1 MKYKWTQANYIELNL
16 CGNVHY
22 LKLFLKPCCHGECS
36 WIRWIKT
43 CACATVWRQRRRLPL
58 PRLPPLPALQQRR
71 QNVAG
76 QRLLWLRNAATAKR
90 GGWPKKSETGWPG
103 ELPSEPVNRLSIIHY
118 PLHDYYYPMPKDA
131 RCETN
136 YFNHN
141 LFIFVSVYSMCFRGL
156 NESAERQVT
165 VNANVTTAQRENITD
180 IGQQFASFS
189 YP

>member
-1 MKYKWTQANYIELNL
+1 
-16 CGNVHY
+16 
-22 LKLFLKPCCHGECS
+22 
-36 WIRWIKT
+36 
-43 CACATVWRQRRRLPL
+43 
-58 PRLPPLPALQQRR
+58 
-71 QNVAG
+71 
-76 QRLLWLRNAATAKR
+76 
-90 GGWPKKSETGWPG
+90 
-103 ELPSEPVNRLSIIHY
+103 
-118 PLHDYYYPMPKDA
+118 MPKDA

-189 YP
+189 YPKVFNTPVFVRFKTSEKFRSTSIKLFLG

>member
-1 MKYKWTQANYIELNL
+1 
-16 CGNVHY
+16 
-22 LKLFLKPCCHGECS
+22 
-36 WIRWIKT
+36 
-43 CACATVWRQRRRLPL
+43 
-58 PRLPPLPALQQRR
+58 
-71 QNVAG
+71 
-76 QRLLWLRNAATAKR
+76 
-90 GGWPKKSETGWPG
+90 
-103 ELPSEPVNRLSIIHY
+103 
-118 PLHDYYYPMPKDA
+118 MPKDA

-189 YP
+189 CPNVFNNLVSVCFKISQKFGSFFLKLFVG